1 MNTHTH
7 TLLLIYVT
15 IYPYMYVCM
24 CPLRLNVLG
33 LPDNWFSRVGSV
45 TCRFYCLETS
55 PKCSSL
61 ERFNTVCMYVCFPLF
76 HFGDNF
82 GDILNILA
90 VFEEAKNIPKYV
102 YLFIF
107 VKK

>member
-1 MNTHTH
+1 
-7 TLLLIYVT
+7 
-15 IYPYMYVCM
+15 
-24 CPLRLNVLG
+24 
-33 LPDNWFSRVGSV
+33 
-45 TCRFYCLETS
+45 
-55 PKCSSL
+55 
-61 ERFNTVCMYVCFPLF
+61 MYVCFPLF